1 MTSILLLPSF
11 GIIGIL
17 SRFGIDRLLESSNSG
32 FPISTFA
39 INFVGSFLAGVI
51 FNLGDRQMMSSEI
64 QLALLVGF
72 CGGFTTFSAF
82 SLQTY
87 SMLDR
92 GQYLLGVSYFL
103 LSPVFGLLGAG
114 LGILLVRKLIL

>member
-1 MTSILLLPSF
+1 MSPLVLISAF
-11 GIIGIL
+11 GFFGIL
-17 SRFGIDRLLESSNSG
+17 SRYGIDQFFNHSNTS
-32 FPISTFA
+32 FPVSTFI

-51 FNLGDRQMMSSEI
+51 FSLGERMTSEI

-82 SLQTY
+82 SLQTF

-92 GQYLLGVSYFL
+92 GQYLLGISYFF
-103 LSPVFGLLGAG
+103 LSPVLGLLGAS
-114 LGILLVRKLIL
+114 LGILLIRRLIL